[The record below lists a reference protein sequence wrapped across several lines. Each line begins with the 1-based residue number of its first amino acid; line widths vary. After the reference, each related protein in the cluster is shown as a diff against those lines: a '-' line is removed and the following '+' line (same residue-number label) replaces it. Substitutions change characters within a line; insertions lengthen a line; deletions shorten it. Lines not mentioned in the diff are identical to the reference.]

1 MFSVVKFLTIPFCM
15 KESDMKRNIGKE
27 KVDYLERC
35 YQKNPD
41 IVSRKIADEYIL
53 VPIRQNVGD
62 LESIYTL
69 NEVAARIWELIDG
82 KKKVKEIKGKIMEEF
97 EVTPEEIEKDLTE
110 LLQKLEKIDGIKEV

>member
-1 MFSVVKFLTIPFCM
+1 
-15 KESDMKRNIGKE
+15 
-27 KVDYLERC
+27 VDYLEKC

-69 NEVAARIWELIDG
+69 NEVAARVWELIDG
-82 KKKVKEIKGKIMEEF
+82 TMKVREIKHKIIEEF

-110 LLQKLEKIDGIKEV
+110 LLQKLEKIEGIKEV